1 MASKRLR
8 SWFFTVT
15 SVLRLDGTVGG
26 VRFRTRDKPTQ
37 ATMEDLTVSIPFF
50 TETDSRARVSASS
63 TLESEQGLAVLANDT
78 QAKANATQLTD
89 RSLVVQPHQL
99 PTLEVIANSATED
112 MPTTGLF
119 TQTGAAS
126 TRNQYQIRFAGAW
139 LTWLISRLFKSG
151 GTAGQ
156 VPIKTN
162 GTDYNWAWGQ
172 LANDSTFVSALLAN
186 TTFVNSLTTQIIT
199 NNPTAIID
207 GLPVGTVLEW
217 TDDAVPTAKWL
228 FAQGQAISRTT
239 YSSYFSLVG
248 TTWGVGDGSTTFNII
263 DRREK
268 FGIGV
273 GGSKTLA
280 STGGAET
287 HTIASANLPTHTHD
301 AGSYAIS
308 SSGAHGHTWSNSAPP
323 RNVPASAAA
332 AGADV
337 PAVAYNVATE
347 TDIDPA
353 SGAHTHTVSG
363 SSGNGGFA
371 NTAINHMNPWVAVN
385 YIVKVLP

>member
-1 MASKRLR
+1 MAGVKQLR
-8 SWFFTVT
+8 SWFFGVSSDATR
-15 SVLRLDGTVGG
+15 LRNS
-26 VRFRTRDKPTQ
+26 DKPPQQTFENLLESV
-37 ATMEDLTVSIPFF
+37 AFK
-50 TETDSRARVSASS
+50 TESSDRARVSTGATVS
-63 TLESEQGLAVLANDT
+63 SEQGLAVLASDA
-78 QAKANATQLTD
+78 QAKSNATQLTD
-89 RSLVVQPHQL
+89 RSLVVQPSQL
-99 PTLEVIANSATED
+99 PTLEVITNSATED

-119 TQTGAAS
+119 TQTAATT

-139 LTWLISRLFKSG
+139 ITWLISRIFKAG

-172 LANDSTFVSALLAN
+172 LATDSTFVSALLAN

-217 TDDAVPTAKWL
+217 TDDAVPTAKWV
-228 FAQGQAISRTT
+228 FAQGQAINRTT
-239 YSSYFSLVG
+239 YASYFALVG

-301 AGSYAIS
+301 AGTFSIS

-323 RNVPASAAA
+323 RHVAASASA

-337 PAVAYNVATE
+337 PSVLYNVSST
-347 TDIDPA
+347 TDIDAA
-353 SGAHTHTVSG
+353 SGAHTHTITGG